1 MKLCIIQCHPYLSH
15 AQSRNFAWHL
25 LWLST
30 TEGKNIDKLLAI
42 SQTPSIL
49 QTDRQTDL
57 PSNFLKIA
65 RLLGKIKHTVS
76 LRFIILYFGAK
87 NRPLGTYGPEEKPSR
102 RVLRGQLFSKGKNWN
117 YLVVCFTQFTLF
129 FSIRLISIAD
139 LFAVCYLWDVFNEDK
154 CCVVT
159 HRAAD
164 ILVASL
170 GLFTWVAYVRKY
182 CVPITTLNPNKRSW
196 LLYLGD
202 AQIIILPCE
211 STAEKVLFE

>member
-129 FSIRLISIAD
+129 FSMFD
-139 LFAVCYLWDVFNEDK
+139 FYCWFVCRVL
-154 CCVVT
+154 
-159 HRAAD
+159 
-164 ILVASL
+164 SL
-170 GLFTWVAYVRKY
+170 GRV
-182 CVPITTLNPNKRSW
+182 
-196 LLYLGD
+196 
-202 AQIIILPCE
+202 
-211 STAEKVLFE
+211 